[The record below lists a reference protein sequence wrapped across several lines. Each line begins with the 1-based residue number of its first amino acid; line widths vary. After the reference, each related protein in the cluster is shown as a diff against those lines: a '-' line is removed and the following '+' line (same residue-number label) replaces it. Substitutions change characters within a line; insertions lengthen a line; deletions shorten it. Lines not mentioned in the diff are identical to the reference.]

1 MEKDSLL
8 KRYLVFISGLY
19 FLALGIVLI
28 VKSSLGTTPIS
39 SLNYV
44 MSINSPLTLGSWT
57 FITNIIMICIQL
69 WLVKDKYGTTKDRVE
84 ILLQL
89 PLSFIFSAF
98 IDFNMIITHN
108 IYQDGYM
115 KSLGIL
121 LVGCIIQAIGVVL
134 EIKPKVA
141 MMSAEGM
148 VKYIS
153 KRCNKEFGKIK
164 VYVDIALVAIAVGA
178 SLLLSG
184 KIEGIR
190 EGTIIAAFITG
201 HFVGFINNH
210 VMTRKMIKKLK
221 LTFIRIR

>member
-19 FLALGIVLI
+19 FLALGVVFI

-44 MSINSPLTLGSWT
+44 MSINTPLSLGSWT
-57 FITNIIMICIQL
+57 FITNIIMIIIQL
-69 WLVKDKYGTTKDRVE
+69 WLVKGKYGTTKDRVE

-98 IDFNMIITHN
+98 IDFNMMIMHN
-108 IYQDGYM
+108 IHPNGYM
-115 KSLGIL
+115 TSLGIL
-121 LVGCIIQAIGVVL
+121 FAGCIIQAIGVVL
-134 EIKPKVA
+134 EIKPRVA

-153 KRCNKEFGKIK
+153 RRRNREFGKVK
-164 VYVDIALVAIAVGA
+164 VYVDIILVAIAVVA

-190 EGTIIAAFITG
+190 EGSLVAALITG
-201 HFVGFINNH
+201 HIVGFISH
-210 VMTRKMIKKLK
+210 RIMTRKMLRKLK
-221 LTFIRIR
+221 PAFIG